1 MNPTPSSLHSAFVD
15 ARPLQLIAQV
25 SASPDTGA
33 APSQGGGANQQPG
46 GAAGLGGMLMP
57 LVFAVVFYFLFFRPM
72 NKQKKEQEEMNK
84 ALRTGDMVVTRGGVI
99 GKITGITDQEVTLEI
114 SEKVRVKF
122 TRSAIESKYPPPA
135 EASASTQTATAE
147 KKS

>member
-1 MNPTPSSLHSAFVD
+1 
-15 ARPLQLIAQV
+15 
-25 SASPDTGA
+25 
-33 APSQGGGANQQPG
+33 
-46 GAAGLGGMLMP
+46 MP

-72 NKQKKEQEEMNK
+72 NKQKKDQEEMNK

-99 GKITGITDQEVTLEI
+99 GKITGITDQEATLEV

-122 TRSAIESKYPPPA
+122 LRSAIESKYPPPA
-135 EASASTQTATAE
+135 EAAASTQTATAE